1 MYFLKGKKN
10 VTVPNK
16 CFLQN
21 FSVVTPIHW
30 SAWSFVP
37 ERFQISE
44 SHTPGQLYCHR
55 LGQKT
60 CQNTTTYQWTG
71 WSSWWCYGILYR
83 SKRIKKNATFCS
95 PIGITSLMQP
105 NCSWISRG
113 ELEYLR
119 KPLGCNH
126 TNRING
132 LHHFI
137 HLLFVYNQN
146 WFSWAFFYLN
156 GSM

>member
-1 MYFLKGKKN
+1 MWQYR
-10 VTVPNK
+10 T
-16 CFLQN
+16 
-21 FSVVTPIHW
+21 SVSYRISLWWFRSTGPLGLLCQRGSKSQSLIH
-30 SAWSFVP
+30 
-37 ERFQISE
+37 Q
-44 SHTPGQLYCHR
+44 GQLYCHR

-71 WSSWWCYGILYR
+71 WSSWWCYGILCR